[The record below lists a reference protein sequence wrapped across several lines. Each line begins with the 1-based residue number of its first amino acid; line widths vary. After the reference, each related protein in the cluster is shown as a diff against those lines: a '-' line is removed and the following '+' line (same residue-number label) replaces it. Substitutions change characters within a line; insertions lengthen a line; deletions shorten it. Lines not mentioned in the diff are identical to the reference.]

1 MTWDLSLSGTV
12 KKSFVSV
19 AIRPLNRLPVS
30 RRPTAT
36 TVLAMA
42 SNQNTKAQQ
51 AWRAVLL
58 HKRMDVAMTIAHVI
72 AAGCTLWDEYR
83 LQDVNTRGPIELYK
97 PSWFKNHFGWG
108 TWLARCRS
116 WAILMEESMNGQL
129 LEYLRMVVFY
139 KLLFK
144 EPVVMESD
152 DFWKNI
158 KDARC
163 LLKCYLDG
171 WKLAIMESAFDD
183 WVVNHPQSW
192 TTHEMLRNH
201 SSH

>member
-1 MTWDLSLSGTV
+1 MC
-12 KKSFVSV
+12 
-19 AIRPLNRLPVS
+19 RRL
-30 RRPTAT
+30 TAT

-58 HKRMDVAMTIAHVI
+58 HKRMDVAMNIAHVI

-83 LQDVNTRGPIELYK
+83 LHDVNTRGPIELYK

-116 WAILMEESMNGQL
+116 WAILMEESMNGQV

-158 KDARC
+158 KDAGC